1 MPPVPESP
9 VAHARGDR
17 ALVIAPSWVGDAI
30 LSEPLIAR
38 LRESGMTAPVDV
50 VAPPWCG
57 PVYARMRGVGRI
69 VDSPAGHGS
78 FALHARRRLGRELR
92 ALRYTH
98 AYVLPNTWKSALVP
112 FFAGIPHRIGFVGE
126 ARWGLLTDARR
137 LDARAMPQLVTRYAS
152 LAMPRGAPVPAPTAP
167 VLVPDRANLAAAVAA
182 LGLERDRPVAVLCP
196 GAEFGP
202 AKRWPAEHF
211 AALAGMLADDG
222 YALWILGSPNDRPV
236 AAALVAA
243 LGSAVPGVADLTG
256 RTDLGSAIDLM
267 SAATLVVCN
276 DSGLMHAAA
285 AVGARL
291 VALFGSSSPAYTPPL
306 SPTAR
311 IARIDIACSPCFK
324 RECPLGHFRC
334 MRELTPQLVYNLARN
349 DEADI
354 PPPVR

>member
-1 MPPVPESP
+1 
-9 VAHARGDR
+9 
-17 ALVIAPSWVGDAI
+17 
-30 LSEPLIAR
+30 
-38 LRESGMTAPVDV
+38 
-50 VAPPWCG
+50 
-57 PVYARMRGVGRI
+57 MR
-69 VDSPAGHGS
+69 S
-78 FALHARRRLGRELR
+78 
-92 ALRYTH
+92 
-98 AYVLPNTWKSALVP
+98 
-112 FFAGIPHRIGFVGE
+112 
-126 ARWGLLTDARR
+126 
-137 LDARAMPQLVTRYAS
+137 AMPQLVTRYAS

-167 VLVPDRANLAAAVAA
+167 VLVPDLANLAAAAAA

-202 AKRWPAEHF
+202 AKRWPVDHF
-211 AALAGMLADDG
+211 AALARMLADDG

-236 AAALVAA
+236 ATALVAA

-267 SAATLVVCN
+267 SAATLVVSN

-349 DEADI
+349 DEAV
-354 PPPVR
+354 PPPPAR